1 MSWAEKVLDD
11 LKNIYEITIV
21 SSGYSPNLTAKELWI
36 NKHLPYCNFIGV
48 NLKEYK
54 DKSHINMQDG
64 IFIDDSM
71 QNLVTSN
78 AILNI
83 CFGDDYEW
91 NKNWQGIRC
100 RNWMDVGNCLTKL
113 KLENPYKTRVLRD
126 EKTNERLNSYGIE
139 KGDKMKFNFIDC
151 IEFEID
157 WKAVAAIAVCV
168 LGYAIITVI

>member
-21 SSGYSPNLTAKELWI
+21 SSGYSPNLVAKELWI

-126 EKTNERLNSYGIE
+126 KKTNERLISCGIKE
-139 KGDKMKFNFIDC
+139 GDKS
-151 IEFEID
+151 
-157 WKAVAAIAVCV
+157 
-168 LGYAIITVI
+168 G

>member
-54 DKSHINMQDG
+54 NKSHINMQDG

-126 EKTNERLNSYGIE
+126 KKTNERLISYGIE
-139 KGDKMKFNFIDC
+139 KGDKI
-151 IEFEID
+151 
-157 WKAVAAIAVCV
+157 
-168 LGYAIITVI
+168 